1 MENMEKSEFYPSISM
16 KTAIFSFYLI
26 FICNFARGMN
36 LIIDIGNSSAKLAA
50 FEKDRMVETI
60 TLSNRSLDGL
70 SDFCQKYPFRRGIYS
85 TVINLPKE
93 AQRRLDTTGFP
104 MMKLDGNTPIPIVN
118 EYKTPGTL
126 GTDRLAAIVGA
137 QAIHPGKDILVID
150 AGTAITYD
158 FIDANHHYK
167 GGNISPGVQMRLDAL
182 HHFTDRLP
190 QVKAQG
196 DIPKMGYNT
205 ETAIRAGVTEG
216 VRYEIEGYVRELSK
230 QYSQLL
236 IIFTGGNELRLET
249 PRKNT
254 IFADKFI
261 VLQGLNCILH
271 YNDK

>member
-1 MENMEKSEFYPSISM
+1 
-16 KTAIFSFYLI
+16 
-26 FICNFARGMN
+26 MN

-50 FEKDRMVETI
+50 FENNRMVEAI

-70 SDFCQKYPFRRGIYS
+70 SDFCKKHPFRRGIYS

-93 AQRRLDTTGFP
+93 ALKRLETTGFP

-118 EYKTPGTL
+118 EYKTPATL

-137 QAIHPGKDILVID
+137 QATHPGKDILVID

-158 FIDANHHYK
+158 FIDANRHYK
-167 GGNISPGVQMRLDAL
+167 GGNISLGVQMRLDAL
-182 HHFTDRLP
+182 HQFTDRLP
-190 QVKAQG
+190 QVNAHG

-205 ETAIRAGVTEG
+205 ETAIRAGVIEG
-216 VRYEIEGYVRELSK
+216 LRYEIEGYIRELSK
-230 QYSQLL
+230 TYAHLL
-236 IIFTGGNELRLET
+236 VIFTGGNEFRFET
-249 PRKNT
+249 PRKDT